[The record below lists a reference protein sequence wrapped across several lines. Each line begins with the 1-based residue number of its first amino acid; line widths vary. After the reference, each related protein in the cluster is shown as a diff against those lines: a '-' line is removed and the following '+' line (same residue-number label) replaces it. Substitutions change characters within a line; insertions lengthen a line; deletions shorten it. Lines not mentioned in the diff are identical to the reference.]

1 MKAEQTST
9 QGWRGVSWT
18 GEEPSLRPQDN
29 IESLER
35 AIIQEAQGEAQQI
48 VESAQTQAQ
57 LIYQEAESHV
67 KTEGNVILEH
77 ARKKADTLRS
87 QAEASARI
95 DAQKLKLQRREQLLA
110 QVFDRASEQLASAT
124 QWPDYDQV
132 ARQLV
137 RDAVAHLGSDNVLVR
152 ADPQTKKVL
161 TPDVLADLATETG
174 VYMRPGEPLSEGTGI
189 ILETPDGHC
198 RYDNRLETRLAR
210 IHSSLRSSIYRILTG
225 EEP

>member
-9 QGWRGVSWT
+9 QGWQGVSWAD
-18 GEEPSLRPQDN
+18 EQPSLMPQDN

-57 LIYQEAESHV
+57 IIYQEAESQV
-67 KTEGNVILEH
+67 KTEGNVILER

-87 QAEASARI
+87 QTEASARI
-95 DAQKLKLQRREQLLA
+95 DAQKLKLERREQLLA
-110 QVFDRASEQLASAT
+110 QAFDRASEQLASVT
-124 QWPDYDQV
+124 QWLDYDQV

-137 RDAVAHLGSDNVLVR
+137 RDAVKHLGSDNVLVR
-152 ADPQTKKVL
+152 ADPQTQKVL

-174 VYMRPGEPLSEGTGI
+174 VYMRPGEPLTEGTGI

-198 RYDNRLETRLAR
+198 RYDNRLETRLSR
-210 IHSSLRSSIYRILTG
+210 IHSSLRTSVHRILTG

>member
-1 MKAEQTST
+1 MVKAE
-9 QGWRGVSWT
+9 RGVTIS
-18 GEEPSLRPQDN
+18 DM
-29 IESLER
+29 
-35 AIIQEAQGEAQQI
+35 EAQSE
-48 VESAQTQAQ
+48 
-57 LIYQEAESHV
+57 V
-67 KTEGNVILEH
+67 KAEGNVMLES

-95 DAQKLKLQRREQLLA
+95 DAQTLKLKRREQLLA
-110 QVFDRASEQLASAT
+110 QVFERARERLASAT

-137 RDAVAHLGSDNVLVR
+137 RDAVKHLGSDNILVR
-152 ADPQTKKVL
+152 ADPQTQKVL
-161 TPDVLADLATETG
+161 TPDVLAEMSTEIG

-210 IHSSLRSSIYRILTG
+210 IQSALRASVYHILTG

>member
-9 QGWRGVSWT
+9 QAWQGASWAD
-18 GEEPSLRPQDN
+18 EQSSLRPQDN

-57 LIYQEAESHV
+57 IIYQEAQSEV
-67 KTEGNVILEH
+67 KAEGNVMLES

-95 DAQKLKLQRREQLLA
+95 DAQTLKLKRREQLLA
-110 QVFDRASEQLASAT
+110 QVFERARERLASAT

-137 RDAVAHLGSDNVLVR
+137 RDAVKHLGSDNILVR
-152 ADPQTKKVL
+152 ADPQTQKVL
-161 TPDVLADLATETG
+161 TPDVLAEMSTEIG

-210 IHSSLRSSIYRILTG
+210 IQSALRASVYHILTG

>member
-9 QGWRGVSWT
+9 QGWQGVSWAD
-18 GEEPSLRPQDN
+18 EQPSLRPQDN

-57 LIYQEAESHV
+57 IIYQEAESQV
-67 KTEGNVILEH
+67 KAEGNVILER

-87 QAEASARI
+87 QTEASARI

-110 QVFDRASEQLASAT
+110 QVFDRAGEQLASAT

-152 ADPQTKKVL
+152 TDPQTKKAL

-174 VYMRPGEPLSEGTGI
+174 VYIRPGEPLTEGTGI

-210 IHSSLRSSIYRILTG
+210 IHSSLRSSIYHILIG

>member
-9 QGWRGVSWT
+9 QGWRGVSWADEQS
-18 GEEPSLRPQDN
+18 GLRPQDN

-57 LIYQEAESHV
+57 IIYQEAQSQV
-67 KTEGNVILEH
+67 KAEGNVILER
-77 ARKKADTLRS
+77 AGKKADTLRS

-95 DAQKLKLQRREQLLA
+95 DAQTLKLKRREQLLA
-110 QVFDRASEQLASAT
+110 QVFERARERLASAT

-137 RDAVAHLGSDNVLVR
+137 RDAVKHLGSDNILVR
-152 ADPQTKKVL
+152 ADPQTQKVL
-161 TPDVLADLATETG
+161 TPDVLAEMSTEIG
-174 VYMRPGEPLSEGTGI
+174 IYMRPGEPLAEGTGI

-210 IHSSLRSSIYRILTG
+210 IQSALRASVYHILTG

>member
-9 QGWRGVSWT
+9 QGWRGISWAD
-18 GEEPSLRPQDN
+18 EQSSLRPQDN

-35 AIIQEAQGEAQQI
+35 AIIHEAQGEAQQI

-57 LIYQEAESHV
+57 IIYQEAQSQV
-67 KTEGNVILEH
+67 KAEGNVILER

-95 DAQKLKLQRREQLLA
+95 DAQTLKLKRREQLLT
-110 QVFDRASEQLASAT
+110 QIFERAKERLASAT

-132 ARQLV
+132 IRHLV

-152 ADPQTKKVL
+152 ADPQTQKVL
-161 TPDVLADLATETG
+161 TPDVLAEMSTEIG

-210 IHSSLRSSIYRILTG
+210 IQSALRASVYHILTG

>member
-18 GEEPSLRPQDN
+18 GEQSGLRPQDN

-35 AIIQEAQGEAQQI
+35 TIIQEAQGEAQQI

-57 LIYQEAESHV
+57 IIYQEAESQV
-67 KTEGNVILEH
+67 KAEGNVILER

-87 QAEASARI
+87 QTEASARI

-137 RDAVAHLGSDNVLVR
+137 RDAVAHLGSDNILVR
-152 ADPQTKKVL
+152 TDPQTKKVL

-174 VYMRPGEPLSEGTGI
+174 VYIRPGEPLAEGTGI

-210 IHSSLRSSIYRILTG
+210 IHSSLRSSVYRILTG
-225 EEP
+225 GEP

>member
-18 GEEPSLRPQDN
+18 GEQSGLRPQDN

-35 AIIQEAQGEAQQI
+35 TIIQEAQGEAQQI

-57 LIYQEAESHV
+57 IIYQEAESQV
-67 KTEGNVILEH
+67 KAEGNVILER

-87 QAEASARI
+87 QTEASARI

-110 QVFDRASEQLASAT
+110 QVFDRAREQLASAT

-137 RDAVAHLGSDNVLVR
+137 RDAVAHLGSDNILVR
-152 ADPQTKKVL
+152 TDPQTKKVL

-174 VYMRPGEPLSEGTGI
+174 VYIRPGEPLAEGTGI

-210 IHSSLRSSIYRILTG
+210 IHSSLRSSVYRILTG
-225 EEP
+225 GEP

>member
-9 QGWRGVSWT
+9 QAWQGASWAD
-18 GEEPSLRPQDN
+18 EQSSLRPQDN

-48 VESAQTQAQ
+48 VESAQTKAQ
-57 LIYQEAESHV
+57 IIYQEAQSQV
-67 KTEGNVILEH
+67 KAEGNTMLER

-95 DAQKLKLQRREQLLA
+95 DAQTLKLKRREQLLT
-110 QVFDRASEQLASAT
+110 QVFDRAREQLASAT

-132 ARQLV
+132 ARHLV
-137 RDAVAHLGSDNVLVR
+137 RDAVGHLGSDNILVR
-152 ADPQTKKVL
+152 ADPQTQKVL
-161 TPDVLADLATETG
+161 TPDVLAEMSTEIG

-210 IHSSLRSSIYRILTG
+210 IQSALRASVYHILTG

>member
-9 QGWRGVSWT
+9 QGWRGISWAD
-18 GEEPSLRPQDN
+18 EQSSLRPQDN

-57 LIYQEAESHV
+57 IIYQEAQSQV
-67 KTEGNVILEH
+67 KTEGNIMLER

-95 DAQKLKLQRREQLLA
+95 DAQTLKLQRREQLLT
-110 QVFDRASEQLASAT
+110 QVFDRAREQLASAT

-132 ARQLV
+132 TRQLV
-137 RDAVAHLGSDNVLVR
+137 RDAVGHLGSDNILVR
-152 ADPQTKKVL
+152 ADPQTQKVL
-161 TPDVLADLATETG
+161 TPDVLAELSTEIG
-174 VYMRPGEPLSEGTGI
+174 IYMRPGEPLTEGTGI

-198 RYDNRLETRLAR
+198 RYDNRLETRLDR
-210 IHSSLRSSIYRILTG
+210 IQSALRTSVYRILTG

>member
-1 MKAEQTST
+1 MKAEQAST
-9 QGWRGVSWT
+9 QGWRGVSWA
-18 GEEPSLRPQDN
+18 GEQSGLRPQDN
-29 IESLER
+29 IESLEQ

-57 LIYQEAESHV
+57 IIYQEAESQV
-67 KTEGNVILEH
+67 KTEGNGILER

-87 QAEASARI
+87 QAEAAARI
-95 DAQKLKLQRREQLLA
+95 DAQTLKLKRREQLLA
-110 QVFDRASEQLASAT
+110 QVFDRARERLSSAT

-137 RDAVAHLGSDNVLVR
+137 RDAIEHLGSDNVLVR
-152 ADPQTKKVL
+152 TDPETQKVL
-161 TPDVLADLATETG
+161 TPGVLAELATEIG
-174 VYMRPGEPLSEGTGI
+174 VYMRPGEPLLEGTGI

-210 IHSSLRSSIYRILTG
+210 IQSALRTSVYHILTG
-225 EEP
+225 VEP

>member
-9 QGWRGVSWT
+9 QGWRGVSWAD
-18 GEEPSLRPQDN
+18 EQPSLRPQDN

-57 LIYQEAESHV
+57 IIYQEAESQV
-67 KTEGNVILEH
+67 KAEGNVILER

-87 QAEASARI
+87 QTEASARI

-110 QVFDRASEQLASAT
+110 QVFDRAGEQLASAT

-152 ADPQTKKVL
+152 TDPQTKKVL

-174 VYMRPGEPLSEGTGI
+174 VYIRPGEPLTEGTGI

>member
-9 QGWRGVSWT
+9 QAWQGASWAD
-18 GEEPSLRPQDN
+18 EQSSLRPQDN

-35 AIIQEAQGEAQQI
+35 AIIEEARGEAQQI

-57 LIYQEAESHV
+57 IIYQEAESQV
-67 KTEGNVILEH
+67 KTEGNVILER
-77 ARKKADTLRS
+77 AQKKADTLRS

-95 DAQKLKLQRREQLLA
+95 DAQTLKLKRREQLLA
-110 QVFDRASEQLASAT
+110 QVFERASEQLASAT

-132 ARQLV
+132 ARQMV

-152 ADPQTKKVL
+152 ADPQTQKVL
-161 TPDVLADLATETG
+161 TPDVLAEMSTEIG

-210 IHSSLRSSIYRILTG
+210 IQSALRASVYHILTG

>member
-9 QGWRGVSWT
+9 QGWPGVSWADERS
-18 GEEPSLRPQDN
+18 GLRPQDN

-48 VESAQTQAQ
+48 VESAQTQAHI
-57 LIYQEAESHV
+57 IYQEAQSEV
-67 KTEGNVILEH
+67 KAEGNVMLES

-95 DAQKLKLQRREQLLA
+95 DAQTLKLKRREQLLA
-110 QVFDRASEQLASAT
+110 QVFERARERLASAT

-137 RDAVAHLGSDNVLVR
+137 RDAVKHLGSDNILVR
-152 ADPQTKKVL
+152 ADPQTQKVL
-161 TPDVLADLATETG
+161 TPDVLAEMSTEIG
-174 VYMRPGEPLSEGTGI
+174 IYMRPGEPLAEGTGI

-210 IHSSLRSSIYRILTG
+210 IQSALRASIYHILTG

>member
-9 QGWRGVSWT
+9 QGWRGISWAGEQT
-18 GEEPSLRPQDN
+18 GLRPRDN
-29 IESLER
+29 IKSLER

-57 LIYQEAESHV
+57 IIYQEAESQV
-67 KTEGNVILEH
+67 KAEGNVILER

-87 QAEASARI
+87 QMEASARI

-137 RDAVAHLGSDNVLVR
+137 RDAVVHLGSDNILVR
-152 ADPQTKKVL
+152 ADPQTQKVL
-161 TPDVLADLATETG
+161 TPDVLADLANETG
-174 VYMRPGEPLSEGTGI
+174 VYMRPGEPLTEGTGI

-210 IHSSLRSSIYRILTG
+210 IHSSLRTSVHRILTG
-225 EEP
+225 EEA